1 MTNLGSSSQEKHLS
15 FNTTSGNTIG
25 STDPGDH
32 FYNHTFLCP
41 CDLDLLHVYGS
52 FNKAISNASNLGEFT
67 LTVCDDGSTNFSDK
81 YKITEQLLDPHIP
94 ETSFSSAGLTGA
106 ARMFDFLVDAGHQ
119 VDTGSAGVQSFTAGQ
134 KISGSLKISSSVNT
148 SVRGTFVMVFR
159 TTGGLP

>member
-1 MTNLGSSSQEKHLS
+1 M
-15 FNTTSGNTIG
+15 
-25 STDPGDH
+25 
-32 FYNHTFLCP
+32 
-41 CDLDLLHVYGS
+41 
-52 FNKAISNASNLGEFT
+52 
-67 LTVCDDGSTNFSDK
+67 
-81 YKITEQLLDPHIP
+81 DPHIP
-94 ETSFSSAGLTGA
+94 ETSFSAAGLTSA